1 MNKDDYSAITKHVY
15 NIYTSRPNVF
25 DVGPALNKSYT
36 NVLRLLGGSEIKAQ
50 KLIIVMNFVFN
61 TIIQIMPWG
70 VKRIN
75 SIFNCIHS
83 VMLLI

>member
-1 MNKDDYSAITKHVY
+1 MY

-25 DVGPALNKSYT
+25 DVGPTLYKSYT
-36 NVLRLLGGSEIKAQ
+36 NVLRLLGRSEMKAQ

-70 VKRIN
+70 AKRIN
-75 SIFNCIHS
+75 LISNCLHS